1 MLCQLQLLLK
11 AWLLCRCSSWWAHTC
26 LGAVSAATPSSELT
40 LVQMLFMVGPY
51 LQAELGWRM
60 FAALYFTAGV
70 LANVAEYVGNV
81 LLRCHHTPLL
91 LLRFTC
97 TAQIA
102 GGWRM

>member
-1 MLCQLQLLLK
+1 MRVDDVHQEVCSFFTSSFRRLC
-11 AWLLCRCSSWWAHTC
+11 
-26 LGAVSAATPSSELT
+26 AVSAAAPVESLVC
-40 LVQMLFMVGPY
+40 VQMLFMVGPY

-60 FAALYFTAGV
+60 FTALYFTAGV

-81 LLRCHHTPLL
+81 LLRCHHTALL

-102 GGWRM
+102 GG

>member
-1 MLCQLQLLLK
+1 MLCQLPHPYQT
-11 AWLLCRCSSWWAHTC
+11 WLWCRCSSWWVRTC
-26 LGAVSAATPSSELT
+26 LGVVSAATPKLD
-40 LVQMLFMVGPY
+40 LAFVQMLFMVGPY

-60 FAALYFTAGV
+60 FTALYFTAGV

-97 TAQIA
+97 TAQTA
-102 GGWRM
+102 GGWHM